1 MRHSYHLWLC
11 VLAACLL
18 AAVAPGGQQKGQE
31 IKGWGTVVDPDGDCK
46 VTEAKGKLTITV
58 PRTHHD
64 LTYTA
69 QTTKLNAP
77 RVLQKVRGDFQLDV
91 KVLTI
96 PLPGKDTSS
105 SGVHSFNS
113 CGLLVWQDDRNFIR
127 MDRAAE
133 GNGGGEFVWV
143 ERFTDG
149 RTASR
154 KLHSVANKVI
164 QLRVVRDGDRL
175 TFSINFEVGGAQ
187 CTEIYTDEVRLVAD
201 VQVGV
206 LAINTTT
213 NDFFARMQGFQITP
227 KK

>member
-1 MRHSYHLWLC
+1 MRHSFHIRFC

-18 AAVAPGGQQKGQE
+18 PAFAPGGQQKAQE
-31 IKGWGTVVDPDGDCK
+31 INGWGAVVDPDGDCK

-113 CGLLVWQDDRNFIR
+113 CGLLVWQDDKNFIR
-127 MDRAAE
+127 MERAAE

-149 RTASR
+149 QSAAR
-154 KLHSVANKVI
+154 KFHPVANKVI
-164 QLRVVRDGDRL
+164 QLRLVRDGDKF
-175 TFSINFEVGGAQ
+175 TFSINLEEGAEQWTEV
-187 CTEIYTDEVRLVAD
+187 YTDEIRLVAD
-201 VQVGV
+201 VQAGV

-213 NDFFARMQGFQITP
+213 NDFFARMQGFQLTP